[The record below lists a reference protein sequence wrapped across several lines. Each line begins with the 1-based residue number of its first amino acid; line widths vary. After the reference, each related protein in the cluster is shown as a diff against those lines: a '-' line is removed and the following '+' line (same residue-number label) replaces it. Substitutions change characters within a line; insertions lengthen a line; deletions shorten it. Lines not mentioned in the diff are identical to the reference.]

1 MFLSSLRGES
11 MSLDVLKNF
20 FWIALLIKYVNNGKI
35 ISMNNV
41 ALDDE
46 FMKIERET
54 VKKNPRIA
62 EIERIKNFSNLS
74 NKFCILKN

>member
-1 MFLSSLRGES
+1 
-11 MSLDVLKNF
+11 
-20 FWIALLIKYVNNGKI
+20 
-35 ISMNNV
+35 MNNV

>member
-1 MFLSSLRGES
+1 MLSKHVKYSGYIIHP
-11 MSLDVLKNF
+11 V
-20 FWIALLIKYVNNGKI
+20 LIKYVNNGKI

-46 FMKIERET
+46 SMKIERET